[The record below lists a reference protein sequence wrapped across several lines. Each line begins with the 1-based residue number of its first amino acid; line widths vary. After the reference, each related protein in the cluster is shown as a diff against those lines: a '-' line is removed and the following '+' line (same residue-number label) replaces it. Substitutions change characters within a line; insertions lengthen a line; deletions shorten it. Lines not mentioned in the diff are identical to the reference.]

1 MVARAPKDGKEE
13 DEALI
18 NVERKNSVQLRLTR
32 RLKEETSHTMDV
44 YLFVPGELGL
54 STHLISEEAFF
65 HSALHVTRTYYS
77 DQYHLPLVHSRL
89 ASRNRL
95 GSDSYRLSLSLYAY
109 QYVIG
114 LEHTTQ
120 AILADARLLRSER
133 SEEFSDEENEKIA
146 ALHTQL
152 EEMSELSEGILK
164 RLRRNEPSDES
175 LYKYFANIDNY
186 LSWFTEQQLLA
197 LVAHLP
203 RGDTFNAERKRFIEV
218 CERETEYRR
227 ERQYNAARVMADPTR
242 MSNKM
247 RLLRRLI
254 EYPITLKQE
263 SLELGNMEQ
272 KAVKALATAVVM
284 TFVTLGVLR
293 LRQVVGDVTAIF
305 VLAMALLYAMREVFK
320 DDLRNTLWRWL
331 RKGRPKWRRQYEDPT
346 RKVVVGRQLEWFEY
360 KRYAA
365 LPADIQKLRHRTV
378 AQREEVVLHY
388 RSSSRMSPT
397 RFLSGYEHTRETLT
411 LDLSLLT
418 RLMSKG
424 KHHIYRL
431 KEGQAVREG
440 VERRH
445 LFNLVIRE
453 TGSEDTP
460 HLARWKV
467 VVSRSGI
474 VDVEKIETKTP

>member
-1 MVARAPKDGKEE
+1 M
-13 DEALI
+13 I
-18 NVERKNSVQLRLTR
+18 NVERKNSFQLRLTR
-32 RLKEETSHTMDV
+32 RLKEETSHNLDV

-54 STHLISEEAFF
+54 STQLISEEVFYHAAI
-65 HSALHVTRTYYS
+65 SVSRTYYS
-77 DQYHLPLVHSRL
+77 DEYLLPLVHSRL
-89 ASRNRL
+89 ASRKQL

-109 QYVIG
+109 QYVVAMERTTEKM
-114 LEHTTQ
+114 LVMANKLRHTRKDERRENAQ
-120 AILADARLLRSER
+120 AQENDTPLREQLN
-133 SEEFSDEENEKIA
+133 EMIDLSD
-146 ALHTQL
+146 
-152 EEMSELSEGILK
+152 GILK
-164 RLRRNEPSDES
+164 RLRRNQPTDEG

-203 RGDTFNAERKRFIEV
+203 RGGEFTDIRRRFISVCHREDEYRRDQEYNAERVI
-218 CERETEYRR
+218 
-227 ERQYNAARVMADPTR
+227 ADPTR

-254 EYPITLKQE
+254 EHPITLKQQA
-263 SLELGNMEQ
+263 LELGSGEQ
-272 KAVKALATAVVM
+272 RAVKALVTAVVM
-284 TFVTLGVLR
+284 GFVSLGVLH
-293 LRQVVGDVTAIF
+293 LRSVLGDITALF

-331 RKGRPKWRRQYEDPT
+331 RKGRPKWRRQYLDPT
-346 RKVVVGRQLEWFEY
+346 RNAIVGRQLEWFDY
-360 KRYAA
+360 KHFAS
-365 LPADIQKLRHRTV
+365 LGDDIQKMRRRTV

-397 RFLSGYEHTRETLT
+397 RFLSGYEHTRETLN
-411 LDLSLLT
+411 LDISMLT

-424 KHHIYRL
+424 KHYIYRL
-431 KEGQAVREG
+431 KDGQAVREN

-453 TGSEDTP
+453 TGSENTSY
-460 HLARWKV
+460 LTRWKV

-474 VDVEKIETKTP
+474 VDVAKVEERSAVKESK

>member
-1 MVARAPKDGKEE
+1 M
-13 DEALI
+13 I
-18 NVERKNSVQLRLTR
+18 NVERKNSFQLRLTR
-32 RLKEETSHTMDV
+32 RLKEETSHNLDI

-54 STHLISEEAFF
+54 STQLISEEAFY
-65 HSALHVTRTYYS
+65 HAAINVSRTYYS
-77 DQYHLPLVHSRL
+77 DEYLLPLVHSRL

-109 QYVIG
+109 QYVVAM
-114 LEHTTQ
+114 ERTTQ
-120 AILADARLLRSER
+120 AMLVNANKLRHARQEGREDNSEVQE
-133 SEEFSDEENEKIA
+133 SAAGLHDQLHEMINLSD
-146 ALHTQL
+146 
-152 EEMSELSEGILK
+152 GILK
-164 RLRRNEPSDES
+164 RLRRNQPTDDS

-197 LVAHLP
+197 LMAYMP
-203 RGDTFNAERKRFIEV
+203 RGGEFADIRRRFISV
-218 CERETEYRR
+218 CHREDEYRS
-227 ERQYNAARVMADPTR
+227 EQQYNAGRVMADPTR

-254 EYPITLKQE
+254 EHPITLKQE
-263 SLELGNMEQ
+263 ALELGGGEQ

-284 TFVTLGVLR
+284 TFVTLGVLQ
-293 LRQVVGDVTAIF
+293 LRSVLGDISALF
-305 VLAMALLYAMREVFK
+305 VLAMAVLYAMREVFK

-331 RKGRPKWRRQYEDPT
+331 RKGRPKWRRQYLDPT
-346 RKVVVGRQLEWFEY
+346 RNAVVGHQLKWFDY
-360 KRYAA
+360 KRFTS
-365 LPADIQKLRHRTV
+365 LGDDIQLMRRRTV

-397 RFLSGYEHTRETLT
+397 RFLSGYEHTRETLN
-411 LDLSLLT
+411 LDISMLT

-431 KEGQAVREG
+431 KDGQAVREG

-453 TGSEDTP
+453 TGSEDTAY
-460 HLARWKV
+460 LARWKV

-474 VDVEKIETKTP
+474 VDVEKVAESSEEKKSP

>member
-1 MVARAPKDGKEE
+1 M
-13 DEALI
+13 I
-18 NVERKNSVQLRLTR
+18 NVERKNSFQLRLTR
-32 RLKEETSHTMDV
+32 RLKEETSHNLDI

-54 STHLISEEAFF
+54 STQLISEEAFY
-65 HSALHVTRTYYS
+65 HAAINVSRTYYS
-77 DQYHLPLVHSRL
+77 DEYLLPLVHSRL

-95 GSDSYRLSLSLYAY
+95 GSDTYRLSLSLYAY
-109 QYVIG
+109 QYVVAM
-114 LEHTTQ
+114 ERTTQ
-120 AILADARLLRSER
+120 AMLVNANKLRHARQEGREDNSEVQE
-133 SEEFSDEENEKIA
+133 SAAGLHDQLHEMINLSD
-146 ALHTQL
+146 
-152 EEMSELSEGILK
+152 GILK
-164 RLRRNEPSDES
+164 RLRRNQPTDDS

-197 LVAHLP
+197 LMAYMP
-203 RGDTFNAERKRFIEV
+203 RGGEFADIRRRFISV
-218 CERETEYRR
+218 CHREDEYRS
-227 ERQYNAARVMADPTR
+227 EQQYNAGRVMADPTR

-254 EYPITLKQE
+254 EHPITLKQE
-263 SLELGNMEQ
+263 ALELGGGEQ

-284 TFVTLGVLR
+284 TFVTLGVLQ
-293 LRQVVGDVTAIF
+293 LRSVLGDISALF
-305 VLAMALLYAMREVFK
+305 VLAMAVLYAMREVFK

-331 RKGRPKWRRQYEDPT
+331 RKGRPKWRRQYLDPT
-346 RKVVVGRQLEWFEY
+346 RNAVVGHQLEWSDY
-360 KRYAA
+360 KRFTS
-365 LPADIQKLRHRTV
+365 LGDDIQLMRRRTV

-397 RFLSGYEHTRETLT
+397 RFLSGYEHTRETLN
-411 LDLSLLT
+411 LDISMLT

-431 KEGQAVREG
+431 KDGQAVREG

-453 TGSEDTP
+453 TGSEDTAY
-460 HLARWKV
+460 LARWKV

-474 VDVEKIETKTP
+474 VDVEKVAESSEEKKSP

>member
-1 MVARAPKDGKEE
+1 M
-13 DEALI
+13 I
-18 NVERKNSVQLRLTR
+18 NVERKNSFQLRLTR
-32 RLKEETSHTMDV
+32 RLKEETSHNLDI

-54 STHLISEEAFF
+54 STQLISEEAFY
-65 HSALHVTRTYYS
+65 HAAINVSRTYYN
-77 DQYHLPLVHSRL
+77 DEYLLPLVHSRL

-109 QYVIG
+109 QYVVAM
-114 LEHTTQ
+114 ERTTQ
-120 AILADARLLRSER
+120 AMLVNANKLRHARQEGREDNSEVQE
-133 SEEFSDEENEKIA
+133 SAAGLHDQLHEMINLSD
-146 ALHTQL
+146 
-152 EEMSELSEGILK
+152 GILK
-164 RLRRNEPSDES
+164 RLRRDQPTDDS

-197 LVAHLP
+197 LIAYMP
-203 RGDTFNAERKRFIEV
+203 RGGEFADIRRRFISV
-218 CERETEYRR
+218 CHREDEYRS
-227 ERQYNAARVMADPTR
+227 EQQYNAGRVMADPTR

-254 EYPITLKQE
+254 EHPITLKQE
-263 SLELGNMEQ
+263 ALELGGGEQ

-284 TFVTLGVLR
+284 TFVTLGVLQ
-293 LRQVVGDVTAIF
+293 LRSVLGDISALF
-305 VLAMALLYAMREVFK
+305 VLAMAVLYAMREVFK

-331 RKGRPKWRRQYEDPT
+331 RKGRPKWRRQYLDPT
-346 RKVVVGRQLEWFEY
+346 RNAVVGHQLEWFDY
-360 KRYAA
+360 KRFTS
-365 LPADIQKLRHRTV
+365 LGDDIQLMRRRTV

-397 RFLSGYEHTRETLT
+397 RFLSGYEHTRETLN
-411 LDLSLLT
+411 LDISMLT

-431 KEGQAVREG
+431 KDGQAVREG

-453 TGSEDTP
+453 TGSEDTAY
-460 HLARWKV
+460 LARWKV

-474 VDVEKIETKTP
+474 VDVEKVAESSEEKKSP

>member
-1 MVARAPKDGKEE
+1 M
-13 DEALI
+13 I
-18 NVERKNSVQLRLTR
+18 NVERKNSFQLRLTR
-32 RLKEETSHTMDV
+32 RLKEETSHTLDV

-54 STHLISEEAFF
+54 SAQLVTEEAFF
-65 HSALHVTRTYYS
+65 HSAIQVSRTYYS

-109 QYVIG
+109 QYVVA
-114 LEHTTQ
+114 LEQATQ
-120 AILADARLLRSER
+120 AILSDARGLRFEAKREPTEQEHESIQALL
-133 SEEFSDEENEKIA
+133 EKVD
-146 ALHTQL
+146 
-152 EEMSELSEGILK
+152 EMSSLSEGILK
-164 RLRRNEPSDES
+164 RLRRNEPGDET

-186 LSWFTEQQLLA
+186 LSWLTEQQHLTLL
-197 LVAHLP
+197 AHLP
-203 RGDTFNAERKRFIEV
+203 RGGVFNPLRKQLV
-218 CERETEYRR
+218 ALCEAQGDYRR
-227 ERQYNAARVMADPTR
+227 EREYNAERVMADPTR

-254 EYPITLKQE
+254 EYPITLKQT
-263 SLELGNMEQ
+263 SQELGQGEQ

-284 TFVTLGVLR
+284 VFVMLGVLR
-293 LRQVVGDVTAIF
+293 LRDVVGDIPALF
-305 VLAMALLYAMREVFK
+305 VLAMALLYALREVFK
-320 DDLRNTLWRWL
+320 DDLRNTLWRVL
-331 RKGRPKWRRQYEDPT
+331 RKGRPKWRRQYLDPT
-346 RKVVVGRQLEWFEY
+346 RNALVGRQLEWFNY
-360 KRYAA
+360 KRFST
-365 LPADIQKLRHRTV
+365 LDEEIQQLRHRSV
-378 AQREEVVLHY
+378 VQREELVLHY
-388 RSSSRMSPT
+388 RSRSRMSPT

-411 LDLSLLT
+411 LDISLLT

-431 KEGQAVREG
+431 KEGQAVRES

-453 TGSEDTP
+453 TGSEDEP

-474 VDVEKIETKTP
+474 VDVERVDRHAANEKRP

>member
-1 MVARAPKDGKEE
+1 
-13 DEALI
+13 LI
-18 NVERKNSVQLRLTR
+18 NVERKNSFQLRLTR
-32 RLKEETSHTMDV
+32 RLKEETSHNLDV

-54 STHLISEEAFF
+54 STQLISEEAFY
-65 HSALHVTRTYYS
+65 HAAIHVSRTYYS
-77 DQYHLPLVHSRL
+77 DEYLLPLVHSRL

-109 QYVIG
+109 QYV
-114 LEHTTQ
+114 EAMERTTQ
-120 AILADARLLRSER
+120 AMLVTANKLRHARQDQREESSEVQESATALRDQLHEMIDL
-133 SEEFSDEENEKIA
+133 SD
-146 ALHTQL
+146 
-152 EEMSELSEGILK
+152 GILK
-164 RLRRNEPSDES
+164 RLRRNQPDDHSFK
-175 LYKYFANIDNY
+175 KYFANIDNY

-197 LVAHLP
+197 LVAHMP
-203 RGDTFNAERKRFIEV
+203 RGGEFTDIRRRFISV
-218 CERETEYRR
+218 CHREGEHRR
-227 ERQYNAARVMADPTR
+227 DQQYNAERVMADPTR

-254 EYPITLKQE
+254 EHPITLKQE
-263 SLELGNMEQ
+263 ALELGSGEQ

-284 TFVTLGVLR
+284 GFVTLGVLQ
-293 LRQVVGDVTAIF
+293 LRSALGDLSALF

-331 RKGRPKWRRQYEDPT
+331 RKGRPKWRRQYLDPT
-346 RKVVVGRQLEWFEY
+346 RNAVVGRQLEWFDY
-360 KRYAA
+360 KRFAS
-365 LPADIQKLRHRTV
+365 LGDDIQQLRRRKV

-397 RFLSGYEHTRETLT
+397 RFLSGYEHTRETLNV
-411 LDLSLLT
+411 DISMLT

-431 KEGQAVREG
+431 KDGQAVREG

-445 LFNLVIRE
+445 LFNLIIRE

-460 HLARWKV
+460 YLARWKV

-474 VDVEKIETKTP
+474 VDVEKVEESSAVETKKPTGKQA

>member
-1 MVARAPKDGKEE
+1 M
-13 DEALI
+13 I
-18 NVERKNSVQLRLTR
+18 NVERKNSFQLRLTR
-32 RLKEETSHTMDV
+32 RLKEETSHNLDI

-54 STHLISEEAFF
+54 STQLISEEAFY
-65 HSALHVTRTYYS
+65 HAAINVSRTYYS
-77 DQYHLPLVHSRL
+77 DEYLLPLVHSRL

-109 QYVIG
+109 QYVVAM
-114 LEHTTQ
+114 ERTTQ
-120 AILADARLLRSER
+120 AMLVNANKLRHARQEGREDNSEVQE
-133 SEEFSDEENEKIA
+133 SAAGLHDQLHEMINLSD
-146 ALHTQL
+146 
-152 EEMSELSEGILK
+152 GILK
-164 RLRRNEPSDES
+164 RLRRNQPTDDS

-197 LVAHLP
+197 LMAYMP
-203 RGDTFNAERKRFIEV
+203 RGGEFADIRRRFISV
-218 CERETEYRR
+218 CHREDEYRS
-227 ERQYNAARVMADPTR
+227 EQQYNAGRVMADPTR

-254 EYPITLKQE
+254 EHPITLKQE
-263 SLELGNMEQ
+263 ALELGGGEQ

-284 TFVTLGVLR
+284 TFVTLGVLQ
-293 LRQVVGDVTAIF
+293 LRSVLGDISALF
-305 VLAMALLYAMREVFK
+305 VLAMAVLYAMREVFK

-331 RKGRPKWRRQYEDPT
+331 RKGRPKWRRQYLDPT
-346 RKVVVGRQLEWFEY
+346 RNAVVGHQLEWFDY
-360 KRYAA
+360 KRFTS
-365 LPADIQKLRHRTV
+365 LGDDIQLMRRRTV

-397 RFLSGYEHTRETLT
+397 RFLSGYEHTRETLN
-411 LDLSLLT
+411 LDISMLT

-431 KEGQAVREG
+431 KDGQAVREG

-453 TGSEDTP
+453 TGSEDTAY
-460 HLARWKV
+460 LARW
-467 VVSRSGI
+467 
-474 VDVEKIETKTP
+474 

>member
-1 MVARAPKDGKEE
+1 M
-13 DEALI
+13 I
-18 NVERKNSVQLRLTR
+18 NVERKNSFQLRLTR
-32 RLKEETSHTMDV
+32 RLKEETSHRLDV

-54 STHLISEEAFF
+54 STQLITEEAFF
-65 HSALHVTRTYYS
+65 HSAVQVSRTYYS
-77 DQYHLPLVHSRL
+77 DEYHLPLVHSRL

-95 GSDSYRLSLSLYAY
+95 GSESYRLSLSLYAY
-109 QYVIG
+109 QYVIA
-114 LEHTTQ
+114 LEQ
-120 AILADARLLRSER
+120 AVQTILADTRSLRLDKKEPLTEAELESRETLLGKVDEVNQL
-133 SEEFSDEENEKIA
+133 SEE
-146 ALHTQL
+146 
-152 EEMSELSEGILK
+152 ILK
-164 RLRRNEPSDES
+164 RLRRNEPGDET

-186 LSWFTEQQLLA
+186 LSWFTEQQRLA

-203 RGDTFNAERKRFIEV
+203 RGGVFNPVRAQLINLSEIEND
-218 CERETEYRR
+218 YRR
-227 ERQYNAARVMADPTR
+227 ERQYNAERVMADPTR

-272 KAVKALATAVVM
+272 KAVKGLATAVVM
-284 TFVTLGVLR
+284 VFVTLGVLR
-293 LRQVVGDVTAIF
+293 LRQEVGDFTAIF
-305 VLAMALLYAMREVFK
+305 VLAMAFLYAMREVFK
-320 DDLRNTLWRWL
+320 DDLRNTLWRVL
-331 RKGRPKWRRQYEDPT
+331 RKGRPKWRRHYKDAT
-346 RKVVVGRQLEWFEY
+346 RDVLVGHQFEWFNY
-360 KRYAA
+360 KRYAS
-365 LPADIQKLRHRTV
+365 LDEEIRKLRHRNV
-378 AQREEVVLHY
+378 AQREELVLHY
-388 RSSSRMSPT
+388 RSRSRMSPT

-411 LDLSLLT
+411 LDISLLT

-431 KEGQAVREG
+431 KEGQVVREG

-453 TGSEDTP
+453 TGSEDEP

-474 VDVEKIETKTP
+474 VDVERVDQGTANEKRP

>member
-1 MVARAPKDGKEE
+1 M
-13 DEALI
+13 I
-18 NVERKNSVQLRLTR
+18 NVERKNSFQLRLSR
-32 RLKEETSHTMDV
+32 KLKEETSHTLDV

-54 STHLISEEAFF
+54 STHVISEEAFY
-65 HSALHVTRTYYS
+65 HGSISVARTYYS
-77 DQYHLPLVHSRL
+77 DAYHLPLVHSRL
-89 ASRNRL
+89 ASRNQL

-114 LEHTTQ
+114 LERTTQ
-120 AILADARLLRSER
+120 AILSSARELRHTRRDEQEGKSEPQERADELR
-133 SEEFSDEENEKIA
+133 K
-146 ALHTQL
+146 QL
-152 EEMSELSEGILK
+152 YEMSDLSDGILK
-164 RLRRNEPSDES
+164 RLRRNPPSNER

-197 LVAHLP
+197 LVAHMP
-203 RGDTFNAERKRFIEV
+203 RGRGFSDIKQRFISVCSREAEYRQAQEYNAERV
-218 CERETEYRR
+218 RE
-227 ERQYNAARVMADPTR
+227 DPTR

-254 EYPITLKQE
+254 EYPITLKQH
-263 SLELGNMEQ
+263 SLELGSGEQ
-272 KAVKALATAVVM
+272 RAVKALATAVVM
-284 TFVTLGVLR
+284 GFVSLGVLY
-293 LRQVVGDVTAIF
+293 LRDVIGGFTALF

-331 RKGRPKWRRQYEDPT
+331 RRGRPKWRRQYIDPT
-346 RKVVVGRQLEWFEY
+346 RNALVGRQLEWFDY

-365 LPADIQKLRHRTV
+365 LDDDIQQMRRRTV
-378 AQREEVVLHY
+378 AQREEVVIHY

-397 RFLSGYEHTRETLT
+397 RFLSGYEHTREALHI
-411 LDLSLLT
+411 DLSMLT
-418 RLMSKG
+418 RLMSKE

-431 KEGQAVREG
+431 KDGQAVRES

-453 TGSEDTP
+453 IGSEDTP
-460 HLARWKV
+460 YIARWKV

-474 VDVEKIETKTP
+474 VAVERVAENSVASR

>member
-1 MVARAPKDGKEE
+1 M
-13 DEALI
+13 I
-18 NVERKNSVQLRLTR
+18 NVERKNSFQLRLTR
-32 RLKEETSHTMDV
+32 RLKEETSHNLDV

-54 STHLISEEAFF
+54 STQLISEEAFY
-65 HSALHVTRTYYS
+65 HAAIHVSRTYYS
-77 DQYHLPLVHSRL
+77 DEYLLPLVHSRL

-109 QYVIG
+109 QYV
-114 LEHTTQ
+114 EAMERTTQ
-120 AILADARLLRSER
+120 AMLVTANKLRHARQEQREESSEVQESATALRDQLHEMIDL
-133 SEEFSDEENEKIA
+133 SD
-146 ALHTQL
+146 
-152 EEMSELSEGILK
+152 GILK
-164 RLRRNEPSDES
+164 RLRRNQPDDDSFK
-175 LYKYFANIDNY
+175 KYFANIDNY

-197 LVAHLP
+197 LVAHMP
-203 RGDTFNAERKRFIEV
+203 RGGEFTDIRRRFISV
-218 CERETEYRR
+218 CHREGEHRR
-227 ERQYNAARVMADPTR
+227 DQQYNAERVMADPTR

-254 EYPITLKQE
+254 EHPITLKQE
-263 SLELGNMEQ
+263 ALELGSGEQ

-284 TFVTLGVLR
+284 GFVTLGVLQ
-293 LRQVVGDVTAIF
+293 LRSALGDLSALF

-331 RKGRPKWRRQYEDPT
+331 RKGRPKWRRQYLDPT
-346 RKVVVGRQLEWFEY
+346 RNAVVGRQLEWFDY
-360 KRYAA
+360 KRFAS
-365 LPADIQKLRHRTV
+365 LGDDIQQLRRRKV

-397 RFLSGYEHTRETLT
+397 RFLSGYEHTRETLNV
-411 LDLSLLT
+411 DISMLT

-431 KEGQAVREG
+431 KDGQAIREG

-445 LFNLVIRE
+445 LFNLIIRE

-460 HLARWKV
+460 YLARWKV

-474 VDVEKIETKTP
+474 VDVEKVEESSAVETKKPVGK

>member
-1 MVARAPKDGKEE
+1 M
-13 DEALI
+13 I
-18 NVERKNSVQLRLTR
+18 NVDRKNSFQLRLTR
-32 RLKEETSHTMDV
+32 RLKEETSHNLDV

-54 STHLISEEAFF
+54 STQLISEEAFY
-65 HSALHVTRTYYS
+65 HAAIHVSRTYYS
-77 DQYHLPLVHSRL
+77 DEYLLPLVHSRL

-109 QYVIG
+109 QYV
-114 LEHTTQ
+114 EAMERTTQ
-120 AILADARLLRSER
+120 AMLVSANKLRHTRQQQREET
-133 SEEFSDEENEKIA
+133 SEEQESAVALRDQLHEMIDLSD
-146 ALHTQL
+146 
-152 EEMSELSEGILK
+152 GILK
-164 RLRRNEPSDES
+164 RLRRNQPDDES
-175 LYKYFANIDNY
+175 FKRYFANIDNY

-197 LVAHLP
+197 LVAHMP
-203 RGDTFNAERKRFIEV
+203 RGGEFTEIRRRFISV
-218 CERETEYRR
+218 CHREGEHRR
-227 ERQYNAARVMADPTR
+227 EQQYNAERVMADPTR

-254 EYPITLKQE
+254 EHPITLKQE
-263 SLELGNMEQ
+263 ALELGGGEQ

-284 TFVTLGVLR
+284 GFVTLGVLQ
-293 LRQVVGDVTAIF
+293 LRSALGDLSALF

-320 DDLRNTLWRWL
+320 DDLRNTLWRLL
-331 RKGRPKWRRQYEDPT
+331 RKGRPKWRRQYLDPT
-346 RKVVVGRQLEWFEY
+346 RNAVVGRQLEWFDY
-360 KRYAA
+360 KRFAS
-365 LPADIQKLRHRTV
+365 LKSDIQQMRRRTV
-378 AQREEVVLHY
+378 AQREEMILHY

-411 LDLSLLT
+411 LDISMLT

-431 KEGQAVREG
+431 KDGQAVRES

-460 HLARWKV
+460 YLARWKV

-474 VDVEKIETKTP
+474 VDIEKVAESSVVQETK

>member
-1 MVARAPKDGKEE
+1 M
-13 DEALI
+13 I
-18 NVERKNSVQLRLTR
+18 NVERKNSFQLRLTR
-32 RLKEETSHTMDV
+32 RLKEETSHNLDI

-54 STHLISEEAFF
+54 STQLISEEAFY
-65 HSALHVTRTYYS
+65 HAAINVSRTYYS
-77 DQYHLPLVHSRL
+77 DEYLLPLVHSRL

-109 QYVIG
+109 QYVVAM
-114 LEHTTQ
+114 ERTTQ
-120 AILADARLLRSER
+120 AMLVNANKLRHARQEGREDNSEVQE
-133 SEEFSDEENEKIA
+133 SAAGLHDQLHEMINLSD
-146 ALHTQL
+146 
-152 EEMSELSEGILK
+152 GILK
-164 RLRRNEPSDES
+164 RLRRNQPTDDS

-197 LVAHLP
+197 LMAYMP
-203 RGDTFNAERKRFIEV
+203 RGGEFADIRRRFISV
-218 CERETEYRR
+218 CHREDEYRS
-227 ERQYNAARVMADPTR
+227 EQQYNAGRVMADPTR

-254 EYPITLKQE
+254 EHPITLKQE
-263 SLELGNMEQ
+263 ALELGGGEQ

-284 TFVTLGVLR
+284 TFVTLGVLQ
-293 LRQVVGDVTAIF
+293 LRSVLGDISALF
-305 VLAMALLYAMREVFK
+305 VLAMAVLYAMREVFK

-331 RKGRPKWRRQYEDPT
+331 RKGRPKWRRQYLDPT
-346 RKVVVGRQLEWFEY
+346 RNAVVGHQLEWFDY
-360 KRYAA
+360 KRFTS
-365 LPADIQKLRHRTV
+365 LGDDIQLMRRRTV

-397 RFLSGYEHTRETLT
+397 RFLSGYEHTRETLN
-411 LDLSLLT
+411 LDISMLT

-431 KEGQAVREG
+431 KDGQAVREG

-453 TGSEDTP
+453 TGSEDTAY
-460 HLARWKV
+460 LARWKV

-474 VDVEKIETKTP
+474 VDVEKVAESSEEKKSP

>member
-1 MVARAPKDGKEE
+1 M
-13 DEALI
+13 I
-18 NVERKNSVQLRLTR
+18 NVERKNSFQLRLTR
-32 RLKEETSHTMDV
+32 RLKEETSHNLDI

-54 STHLISEEAFF
+54 STQLISEEAFY
-65 HSALHVTRTYYS
+65 HAAINVSRTYYS
-77 DQYHLPLVHSRL
+77 DEYLLPLVHSRL

-109 QYVIG
+109 QYVVAM
-114 LEHTTQ
+114 ERTTQ
-120 AILADARLLRSER
+120 AMLVNANKLRHARQEGREDNSEVQE
-133 SEEFSDEENEKIA
+133 SAAGLHDQLHEMINLSD
-146 ALHTQL
+146 
-152 EEMSELSEGILK
+152 GILK
-164 RLRRNEPSDES
+164 RLRRNQPTDDS

-197 LVAHLP
+197 LMAYMP
-203 RGDTFNAERKRFIEV
+203 RGGEFADIRRRFISV
-218 CERETEYRR
+218 CHREDEYRS
-227 ERQYNAARVMADPTR
+227 EQQYNAGRVMADPTR

-254 EYPITLKQE
+254 EHPITLKQE
-263 SLELGNMEQ
+263 ALELGGGEQ

-284 TFVTLGVLR
+284 TFVTLGVLQ
-293 LRQVVGDVTAIF
+293 LRSVLGDISALF
-305 VLAMALLYAMREVFK
+305 VLAMAVLYAMREVFK

-331 RKGRPKWRRQYEDPT
+331 RKGRPKWRRQYLDPT
-346 RKVVVGRQLEWFEY
+346 RNAVVGHQLEWFDY
-360 KRYAA
+360 KRFTS
-365 LPADIQKLRHRTV
+365 LGDDIQLMRRRTV

-397 RFLSGYEHTRETLT
+397 RFLSGYEHTRETLN
-411 LDLSLLT
+411 LDISMLT

-431 KEGQAVREG
+431 KDGQAVREG

-453 TGSEDTP
+453 TGSEDTAY
-460 HLARWKV
+460 LARWKV

-474 VDVEKIETKTP
+474 VDVDKVAESSEEKKSP

>member
-1 MVARAPKDGKEE
+1 M
-13 DEALI
+13 I
-18 NVERKNSVQLRLTR
+18 NVERKNSFQLRLTR
-32 RLKEETSHTMDV
+32 RLKEETSHNLDV

-54 STHLISEEAFF
+54 STQLISEEAFY
-65 HSALHVTRTYYS
+65 HAAINVSRTYYS
-77 DQYHLPLVHSRL
+77 DEYLLPLVHSRL

-109 QYVIG
+109 QYVVAMERTIQTMLVNANKLRYARQEKQEDASEVQESAAG
-114 LEHTTQ
+114 LHDQLHEM
-120 AILADARLLRSER
+120 INL
-133 SEEFSDEENEKIA
+133 SD
-146 ALHTQL
+146 
-152 EEMSELSEGILK
+152 GILK
-164 RLRRNEPSDES
+164 RLRRNQPTDDS

-197 LVAHLP
+197 LVAHMP
-203 RGDTFNAERKRFIEV
+203 RGGEFTDIRRRFISV
-218 CERETEYRR
+218 CHREDEYRR
-227 ERQYNAARVMADPTR
+227 EQQYNAGRVMADPTR

-254 EYPITLKQE
+254 EHPITLKQE
-263 SLELGNMEQ
+263 ALELGGGEQ

-284 TFVTLGVLR
+284 TFVTLGVLQ
-293 LRQVVGDVTAIF
+293 LRSVLGDISALF
-305 VLAMALLYAMREVFK
+305 VLAMAVLYAMREVFK

-331 RKGRPKWRRQYEDPT
+331 RKGRPKWRRQYLDPT
-346 RKVVVGRQLEWFEY
+346 RNAVVGRQLEWFDY
-360 KRYAA
+360 KRFTS
-365 LPADIQKLRHRTV
+365 LDDDIQLMRRRTV

-397 RFLSGYEHTRETLT
+397 RFLSGYEHTRETLN
-411 LDLSLLT
+411 LDISMLT

-431 KEGQAVREG
+431 KDGQVVREG

-453 TGSEDTP
+453 TGSEDTAY
-460 HLARWKV
+460 LTRWKV

-474 VDVEKIETKTP
+474 VDVEKVAESSEEKKSP

>member
-1 MVARAPKDGKEE
+1 M
-13 DEALI
+13 I
-18 NVERKNSVQLRLTR
+18 NVERKNSFQLRLTR
-32 RLKEETSHTMDV
+32 RLKEETSHNLDI

-54 STHLISEEAFF
+54 STQLISEEAFY
-65 HSALHVTRTYYS
+65 HAAINVSRTYYS
-77 DQYHLPLVHSRL
+77 DEYLLPLVHSRL

-109 QYVIG
+109 QYVVAM
-114 LEHTTQ
+114 ERTTQ
-120 AILADARLLRSER
+120 AMLVNANKLRHARQEGREDNSEVQE
-133 SEEFSDEENEKIA
+133 SAAGLHDQLHEMINLSD
-146 ALHTQL
+146 
-152 EEMSELSEGILK
+152 GILK
-164 RLRRNEPSDES
+164 RLRRNQPTDDS

-197 LVAHLP
+197 LMAYMP
-203 RGDTFNAERKRFIEV
+203 RGGEFADIRRRFISV
-218 CERETEYRR
+218 CHREDEYRS
-227 ERQYNAARVMADPTR
+227 EQQYNAGRVMADPTR

-254 EYPITLKQE
+254 EHPITLKQE
-263 SLELGNMEQ
+263 ALELGGGEQ
-272 KAVKALATAVVM
+272 KAVKALAAAVVM
-284 TFVTLGVLR
+284 TFVTLGVLQ
-293 LRQVVGDVTAIF
+293 LRSVLGDISALF
-305 VLAMALLYAMREVFK
+305 VLAMAVLYAMREVFK

-331 RKGRPKWRRQYEDPT
+331 RKGRPKWRRQYLDPT
-346 RKVVVGRQLEWFEY
+346 RNAVVGHQLEWFDY
-360 KRYAA
+360 KRFTS
-365 LPADIQKLRHRTV
+365 LGDDIQLMRRRTV

-397 RFLSGYEHTRETLT
+397 RFLSGYEHTRETLN
-411 LDLSLLT
+411 LDISMLT

-431 KEGQAVREG
+431 KDGQAVREG

-453 TGSEDTP
+453 TGSEDTAY
-460 HLARWKV
+460 LARWKV

-474 VDVEKIETKTP
+474 VDVEKVAESSEEKKSP

>member
-1 MVARAPKDGKEE
+1 
-13 DEALI
+13 LI
-18 NVERKNSVQLRLTR
+18 NVERKNSFQLRLTR
-32 RLKEETSHTMDV
+32 RLKEETSHNLDV
-44 YLFVPGELGL
+44 YLFVPGDLGL
-54 STHLISEEAFF
+54 STQLISEEAFY
-65 HSALHVTRTYYS
+65 HAAINVSRTYYS
-77 DQYHLPLVHSRL
+77 DEYLLPLVHSRL

-109 QYVIG
+109 QYV
-114 LEHTTQ
+114 EAMERTTRSMLVS
-120 AILADARLLRSER
+120 ANKLRHARQEER
-133 SEEFSDEENEKIA
+133 EENSEVQESA
-146 ALHTQL
+146 VALRDQL
-152 EEMSELSEGILK
+152 HEMIDLSDGILK
-164 RLRRNEPSDES
+164 RLRRHQPDDES
-175 LYKYFANIDNY
+175 FNKYFANIDNY

-197 LVAHLP
+197 LVAHMP
-203 RGDTFNAERKRFIEV
+203 RGGEFTDIRRRFISV
-218 CERETEYRR
+218 CHREGEYRR
-227 ERQYNAARVMADPTR
+227 EQQYNAERVMADPTR

-254 EYPITLKQE
+254 EHPITLKQE
-263 SLELGNMEQ
+263 ALELGGGEQ

-284 TFVTLGVLR
+284 AFVSLGVLQ
-293 LRQVVGDVTAIF
+293 LRNALGDITALF

-331 RKGRPKWRRQYEDPT
+331 RKGRPKWRRQYLDPT
-346 RKVVVGRQLEWFEY
+346 RNAVVGRQLEWFDY
-360 KRYAA
+360 KRFAS
-365 LPADIQKLRHRTV
+365 LGDDIQQMRRRTV

-397 RFLSGYEHTRETLT
+397 RFLSGYEHTRETLN
-411 LDLSLLT
+411 LDISMLT

-431 KEGQAVREG
+431 KDGQAVREG

-460 HLARWKV
+460 YLARWKV

-474 VDVEKIETKTP
+474 VDVEKVEESSVVKEQK

>member
-1 MVARAPKDGKEE
+1 M
-13 DEALI
+13 I
-18 NVERKNSVQLRLTR
+18 NVERKNSFQLRLTR
-32 RLKEETSHTMDV
+32 RLKEETSHNLDV
-44 YLFVPGELGL
+44 YLFVPGDLGL
-54 STHLISEEAFF
+54 STQLISEEAFY
-65 HSALHVTRTYYS
+65 HAAINVSRTYYS
-77 DQYHLPLVHSRL
+77 DEYLLPLVHSRL

-109 QYVIG
+109 QYV
-114 LEHTTQ
+114 EAMERTTRSMLVS
-120 AILADARLLRSER
+120 ANKLRHARQEER
-133 SEEFSDEENEKIA
+133 EENSEVQESA
-146 ALHTQL
+146 VALRDKLH
-152 EEMSELSEGILK
+152 EMIDLSDGILK
-164 RLRRNEPSDES
+164 RLRRHQPDDES

-197 LVAHLP
+197 LVAHMP
-203 RGDTFNAERKRFIEV
+203 RGGEFTDIRRRFISV
-218 CERETEYRR
+218 CHREDEYRR
-227 ERQYNAARVMADPTR
+227 EQQYNAARVMADPTR

-254 EYPITLKQE
+254 EHPITLKQE
-263 SLELGNMEQ
+263 ALELGSGEQ

-284 TFVTLGVLR
+284 AFVSLGVLQ
-293 LRQVVGDVTAIF
+293 LRSALGDITALF

-331 RKGRPKWRRQYEDPT
+331 RKGRPKWRRQYLDPT
-346 RKVVVGRQLEWFEY
+346 RNAAVGRQLEWFDY
-360 KRYAA
+360 KRFASLA
-365 LPADIQKLRHRTV
+365 ADIQKMRRRTV

-397 RFLSGYEHTRETLT
+397 RFLSGYEHTRETLN
-411 LDLSLLT
+411 LDISMLT

-431 KEGQAVREG
+431 KDGQAVREG

-460 HLARWKV
+460 YLARWKV

-474 VDVEKIETKTP
+474 VDVEKVEESSGVQEKK

>member
-1 MVARAPKDGKEE
+1 M
-13 DEALI
+13 I
-18 NVERKNSVQLRLTR
+18 NVDRKNSFQLRLTR
-32 RLKEETSHTMDV
+32 RLKEETSHNLDV

-54 STHLISEEAFF
+54 STQLISEEAFY
-65 HSALHVTRTYYS
+65 HAAIHVSRTYYS
-77 DQYHLPLVHSRL
+77 DEYLLPLVHSRL

-109 QYVIG
+109 QYV
-114 LEHTTQ
+114 EAMERTTQ
-120 AILADARLLRSER
+120 TMLVSANKLRHARQELR
-133 SEEFSDEENEKIA
+133 EENSEMQESA
-146 ALHTQL
+146 VALCDQL
-152 EEMSELSEGILK
+152 HEMIDLSDGILK
-164 RLRRNEPSDES
+164 RLRRNQPDDES
-175 LYKYFANIDNY
+175 FKKYFANIDNY

-197 LVAHLP
+197 LVAHMP
-203 RGDTFNAERKRFIEV
+203 RGGEFTDIRRRFISVCHREDEHRSEQKYNAERV
-218 CERETEYRR
+218 
-227 ERQYNAARVMADPTR
+227 RVDPTR

-254 EYPITLKQE
+254 EHPITLKQQ
-263 SLELGNMEQ
+263 SLELGSGEQ
-272 KAVKALATAVVM
+272 RAVKALATAVVM
-284 TFVTLGVLR
+284 GFVTLGVLQ
-293 LRQVVGDVTAIF
+293 LRSALGDLSALF

-331 RKGRPKWRRQYEDPT
+331 RKGRPKWRRQYLDPT
-346 RKVVVGRQLEWFEY
+346 QNAVVGRQLEWFDY
-360 KRYAA
+360 KRFTSLDNA
-365 LPADIQKLRHRTV
+365 IKQMRRRKV

-397 RFLSGYEHTRETLT
+397 RFLSGYEHTRETLN
-411 LDLSLLT
+411 LDISMLA

-431 KEGQAVREG
+431 KDGQAVREG

-460 HLARWKV
+460 YLARWKV

-474 VDVEKIETKTP
+474 VDVEKVEENSAAKENT

>member
-1 MVARAPKDGKEE
+1 M
-13 DEALI
+13 I
-18 NVERKNSVQLRLTR
+18 NVDRKNSFQLRLTR
-32 RLKEETSHTMDV
+32 RLKEETSHNLDV

-54 STHLISEEAFF
+54 STQLISEEAFY
-65 HSALHVTRTYYS
+65 HAAIHVSRTYYS
-77 DQYHLPLVHSRL
+77 DEYLLPLVHSRL

-109 QYVIG
+109 QYV
-114 LEHTTQ
+114 EAMERTTQ
-120 AILADARLLRSER
+120 TMLVSANKLRHARQELR
-133 SEEFSDEENEKIA
+133 EENSEIQESA
-146 ALHTQL
+146 VALCDQL
-152 EEMSELSEGILK
+152 HEMIDLSDGILK
-164 RLRRNEPSDES
+164 RLRRNQPDDES
-175 LYKYFANIDNY
+175 FKKYFANIDNY

-197 LVAHLP
+197 LVAHMP
-203 RGDTFNAERKRFIEV
+203 RGGEFTDIRRRFISVCHREDEHRSEQKYNAERVR
-218 CERETEYRR
+218 
-227 ERQYNAARVMADPTR
+227 ADPTR

-254 EYPITLKQE
+254 EYPITLKQQ
-263 SLELGNMEQ
+263 SLELGSGEQ
-272 KAVKALATAVVM
+272 RAVKALATAVVM
-284 TFVTLGVLR
+284 GFVTLGVLQ
-293 LRQVVGDVTAIF
+293 LRSALGDLSALF

-331 RKGRPKWRRQYEDPT
+331 RKGRPKWRRQYLDPT
-346 RKVVVGRQLEWFEY
+346 QNAVVGRQLEWFDY
-360 KRYAA
+360 KRFASLDNA
-365 LPADIQKLRHRTV
+365 IKQMRRRKV

-397 RFLSGYEHTRETLT
+397 RFLSGYEHTRETLN
-411 LDLSLLT
+411 LDISMLA

-431 KEGQAVREG
+431 KDGQAVREG

-460 HLARWKV
+460 YLARWKV

-474 VDVEKIETKTP
+474 VDVEKVEDNSVAKENT

>member
-1 MVARAPKDGKEE
+1 M
-13 DEALI
+13 I
-18 NVERKNSVQLRLTR
+18 NVDRKNSFQLRLTR
-32 RLKEETSHTMDV
+32 RLKEETSHTLDV

-54 STHLISEEAFF
+54 STQLITEEAFY
-65 HSALHVTRTYYS
+65 HSAIHVSRTYYS
-77 DQYHLPLVHSRL
+77 DEYLLPLVHSRL

-109 QYVIG
+109 QYV
-114 LEHTTQ
+114 EAMERTTQ
-120 AILADARLLRSER
+120 TMLASANKLRHARQEPREENNETQEKADALSHQ
-133 SEEFSDEENEKIA
+133 
-146 ALHTQL
+146 LH
-152 EEMSELSEGILK
+152 EMIDLSEGILK
-164 RLRRNEPSDES
+164 RLRRNQPDDES
-175 LYKYFANIDNY
+175 FKKYFANIDNY

-197 LVAHLP
+197 LVAHMP
-203 RGDTFNAERKRFIEV
+203 RGGEFTDIRRRFISVCHREDEHRREQKYNAERVRDV
-218 CERETEYRR
+218 
-227 ERQYNAARVMADPTR
+227 PTR

-254 EYPITLKQE
+254 EHPITLKQE
-263 SLELGNMEQ
+263 SLELGSGEQ
-272 KAVKALATAVVM
+272 RAVKAIVTAVVM
-284 TFVTLGVLR
+284 GFVTLGVLQ
-293 LRQVVGDVTAIF
+293 LRSALGDLSAMF

-331 RKGRPKWRRQYEDPT
+331 RKGRPKWRRQYLDPT
-346 RKVVVGRQLEWFEY
+346 RNAVVGRQLEWFDY
-360 KRYAA
+360 KRFAS
-365 LPADIQKLRHRTV
+365 LSDDIQQMRRRKV

-397 RFLSGYEHTRETLT
+397 RFLSGYEHTRETLN
-411 LDLSLLT
+411 LDISMLA

-431 KEGQAVREG
+431 KDGQAVREG

-445 LFNLVIRE
+445 LFNLVVRE

-460 HLARWKV
+460 YLARWKV

-474 VDVEKIETKTP
+474 VDVEKVEESSAGQVSK

>member
-1 MVARAPKDGKEE
+1 M
-13 DEALI
+13 I
-18 NVERKNSVQLRLTR
+18 NVERKNSFQLRLTR
-32 RLKEETSHTMDV
+32 RLKEETSHTLDV

-54 STHLISEEAFF
+54 STHLITEETFF
-65 HSALHVTRTYYS
+65 HGAIQVTRTYYS

-109 QYVIG
+109 QYVIA
-114 LEHTTQ
+114 LERATQ
-120 AILADARLLRSER
+120 AMLTDAKALRNKRHDEQQKDAANEQVQALLAQLGEISNL
-133 SEEFSDEENEKIA
+133 SD
-146 ALHTQL
+146 
-152 EEMSELSEGILK
+152 GILK
-164 RLRRNEPSDES
+164 RLRRNQPSDES

-186 LSWFTEQQLLA
+186 LSWFTEQQLLT

-203 RGDTFNAERKRFIEV
+203 RGGAFSDVRRRFIQLCEREIDYRRECKYNAER
-218 CERETEYRR
+218 
-227 ERQYNAARVMADPTR
+227 VMDDPTR

-263 SLELGNMEQ
+263 SLELGSIEQ

-284 TFVTLGVLR
+284 SVVTLGVLR
-293 LRQVVGDVTAIF
+293 VREVVGDITALF

-331 RKGRPKWRRQYEDPT
+331 RKGRPKWRRQYLDPT
-346 RKVVVGRQLEWFEY
+346 RNALVGHQLEWFDY
-360 KRYAA
+360 KRYAS
-365 LPADIQKLRHRTV
+365 LDNDVQKLRRRTV
-378 AQREEVVLHY
+378 AQREELVLHY
-388 RSSSRMSPT
+388 RSRSRMSPT
-397 RFLSGYEHTRETLT
+397 RFLSGYEHTRETLII
-411 LDLSLLT
+411 DLSMLT
-418 RLMSKG
+418 RLMNKG

-431 KEGQAVREG
+431 KEGQAVRES

-474 VDVEKIETKTP
+474 VDVEKVEEKSAS